1 MVSVLG
7 GRRGRVRSLCMF
19 NELTW
24 WSKEYKSAE
33 KEGRRRESSA
43 ESLHGRK
50 IRKFEFEW
58 QISNVLVLM

>member
-1 MVSVLG
+1 MSVVG

-33 KEGRRRESSA
+33 KEGRKESSA
-43 ESLHGRK
+43 ESLMVVK
-50 IRKFEFEW
+50 SDFEF
-58 QISNVLVLM
+58 